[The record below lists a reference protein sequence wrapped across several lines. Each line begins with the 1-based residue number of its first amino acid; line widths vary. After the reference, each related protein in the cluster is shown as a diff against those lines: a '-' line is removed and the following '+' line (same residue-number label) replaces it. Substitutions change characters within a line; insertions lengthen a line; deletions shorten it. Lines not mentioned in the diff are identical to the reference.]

1 MSPRTTCIHVVASF
15 KYTLVKHDF
24 KLGHLPLRIII
35 WKELYN
41 DTTLKD
47 QNLINEGERDLVT
60 EKPLRGALFMNWVG
74 GGLTDQ

>member
-1 MSPRTTCIHVVASF
+1 
-15 KYTLVKHDF
+15 LVKHDF

-47 QNLINEGERDLVT
+47 QNLIAHYKRGRERLSDRKAVAWSFVYELG
-60 EKPLRGALFMNWVG
+60 RWR
-74 GGLTDQ
+74 TDWPV